1 MRIIIIS
8 AVALIVAVSTGYYLL
23 QEMRPAPQ
31 LAITAEAEGPRS
43 TEVLVPAVQLTAGT
57 ILRAEHLTTI
67 GLDESA
73 ITPEMVVADEAG
85 RTLLIGSVA
94 RQPLPR
100 GVPIARSAT
109 VHPGERGFLAAV
121 LPQGKRAI
129 SIPISET
136 AGISGL
142 VQPGDRVDIILT
154 YSISGGDIDAER
166 DVKASE
172 TVMTNLRVLALD
184 QRLGAQD
191 QVLEATGN
199 VAPVPVARTATL
211 EVTPRQAEMM
221 TLATTLGTLSMV
233 LNSVRDGGDPEVA
246 EGAEGEEPTP
256 ASPLEQA
263 LAAHVADG
271 PRQMTLDSDVTSL
284 LQRQSTSGAAEE
296 PAPVVP
302 GADALR
308 LTRIQVVRGIERSQV
323 EFGGDMP
330 PATGSGS
337 EPSAEPAPQ
346 PVTE

>member
-1 MRIIIIS
+1 
-8 AVALIVAVSTGYYLL
+8 
-23 QEMRPAPQ
+23 MRPAPQ
-31 LAITAEAEGPRS
+31 LAMTAEVEAPRS

-67 GLDESA
+67 GLDQSA

-121 LPQGKRAI
+121 LPRGKRAI

-154 YSISGGDIDAER
+154 YSVSGGDIDAER

-184 QRLGAQD
+184 QRLGAAD
-191 QVLEATGN
+191 QIREASGN

-211 EVTPRQAEMM
+211 EVTPRQAEMI
-221 TLATTLGTLSMV
+221 TLSTTLGTLSMV
-233 LNSVRDGGDPEVA
+233 LNSVRDGGDPEEVA

-256 ASPLEQA
+256 VSPLEQA
-263 LAAHVADG
+263 LAAHVADR
-271 PRQMTLDSDVTSL
+271 PRHMTLDSDVTSL

-296 PAPVVP
+296 PTPVVP

-337 EPSAEPAPQ
+337 EPTAEPAPQ
-346 PVTE
+346 PVTD

>member
-23 QEMRPAPQ
+23 QEMRPTPQ
-31 LAITAEAEGPRS
+31 LVVTAEVEAPRS
-43 TEVLVPAVQLTAGT
+43 TEVFVPAAHLAAGT
-57 ILRAEHLTTI
+57 ILRAEHLTSI
-67 GLDESA
+67 GLADSA
-73 ITPEMVVADEAG
+73 ITPELVVADDAG

-109 VHPGERGFLAAV
+109 VQPGERGFLAAV

-154 YSISGGDIDAER
+154 YSISGGTIDAER

-172 TVMTNLRVLALD
+172 TVITNLRVLALD
-184 QRLGAQD
+184 QRLGANEQIR
-191 QVLEATGN
+191 EASGN

-211 EVTPRQAEMM
+211 EVTPRQAEMI
-221 TLATTLGTLSMV
+221 TLSTTLGDLSLV

-246 EGAEGEEPTP
+246 EAGEGDDEATP
-256 ASPLEQA
+256 ASALEHA
-263 LAAHVADG
+263 LAAHVADK
-271 PRQMTLDSDVTSL
+271 PRHMTLDSDVTSL
-284 LQRQSTSGAAEE
+284 LQRQTVPGDAAE
-296 PAPVVP
+296 PAPIVP

-308 LTRIQVVRGIERSQV
+308 LTRIQVVRGNERSQV
-323 EFGGDMP
+323 EFGGALP
-330 PATGSGS
+330 PATGG
-337 EPSAEPAPQ
+337 ESAPEPAPQ
-346 PVTE
+346 PATE

>member
-1 MRIIIIS
+1 MRIIIICS
-8 AVALIVAVSTGYYLL
+8 VALIVAVSTGYYLL

-31 LAITAEAEGPRS
+31 LAMTAEVEAPRS

-67 GLDESA
+67 GIADAE
-73 ITPEMVVADEAG
+73 ITPEMVKADEEG

-121 LPQGKRAI
+121 LPKGKRAI

-172 TVMTNLRVLALD
+172 TVMANLRVLALD
-184 QRLGAQD
+184 QRLGASQ
-191 QVLEATGN
+191 QIQEASGN

-211 EVTPRQAEMM
+211 EVTPRQAEMI

-246 EGAEGEEPTP
+246 EGEDAPAP

-284 LQRQSTSGAAEE
+284 LQRQAAPGDAAEA
-296 PAPVVP
+296 APVVP

-308 LTRIQVVRGIERSQV
+308 LTRIQVVRGNARSQV
-323 EFGGDMP
+323 EFGGEMP
-330 PATGSGS
+330 PAPEPGSD
-337 EPSAEPAPQ
+337 PAAEPAPQ
-346 PVTE
+346 PVTD

>member
-23 QEMRPAPQ
+23 QEMRPTPQ
-31 LAITAEAEGPRS
+31 LVVTAEVEAPRS
-43 TEVLVPAVQLTAGT
+43 TEVLVPAAQLAAGT

-67 GLDESA
+67 VIPEGAFSS
-73 ITPEMVVADEAG
+73 EMVVADEAG
-85 RTLLIGSVA
+85 RNLLINSVA
-94 RQPLPR
+94 IQPLPR
-100 GVPIARSAT
+100 GVPIAASAT
-109 VHPGERGFLAAV
+109 VQPGERGFLAAV

-154 YSISGGDIDAER
+154 YSITGDVIDAER

-184 QRLGAQD
+184 QRLGAHEQIR
-191 QVLEATGN
+191 EATGN
-199 VAPVPVARTATL
+199 VAPMPVARTATL
-211 EVTPRQAEMM
+211 EVTPRQAEMI
-221 TLATTLGTLSMV
+221 TLATTLGDLSLV
-233 LNSVRDGGDPEVA
+233 LNSVRDGGDPDEVA
-246 EGAEGEEPTP
+246 EGEDATAP

-263 LAAHVADG
+263 LAAHVVDR

-284 LQRQSTSGAAEE
+284 LQRQAVAGEAE
-296 PAPVVP
+296 PAPAVP
-302 GADALR
+302 GAEALR

-323 EFGGDMP
+323 EFGGTQP
-330 PATGSGS
+330 PATGQS
-337 EPSAEPAPQ
+337 PQ

>member
-31 LAITAEAEGPRS
+31 LAVTAEAEAPRS

-57 ILRAEHLTTI
+57 ILRAEHLTSI

-73 ITPEMVVADEAG
+73 ITPEMVLADDAG

-154 YSISGGDIDAER
+154 YSISGGIIDAER

-191 QVLEATGN
+191 QILEASGN

-211 EVTPRQAEMM
+211 EVTPRQAEMI
-221 TLATTLGTLSMV
+221 TLSTTLGTLSMV

-246 EGAEGEEPTP
+246 EAAEGDEAKP
-256 ASPLEQA
+256 ASALESA
-263 LAAHVADG
+263 LAAHVAET
-271 PRQMTLDSDVTSL
+271 PRHMTLDSDVTSL
-284 LQRQSTSGAAEE
+284 LLRQAAPGGSSES
-296 PAPVVP
+296 APVVP
-302 GADALR
+302 GDDALR
-308 LTRIQVVRGIERSQV
+308 LSRIQVVRGNERSQV
-323 EFGGDMP
+323 EVGGATP
-330 PATGSGS
+330 PATETGSD
-337 EPSAEPAPQ
+337 PAAEPAPL